1 MLRPI
6 PQNST
11 VGEEGGQCVLL
22 GRSINR
28 ILRLSVDL
36 GRRQLVYCSF
46 KNVVDTSFHCKLE
59 DGGSSKISSLD
70 Q

>member
-1 MLRPI
+1 MPRPI

-22 GRSINR
+22 GRSIDR

-36 GRRQLVYCSF
+36 GRRQ
-46 KNVVDTSFHCKLE
+46 
-59 DGGSSKISSLD
+59 
-70 Q
+70 